1 MPPSPGVSR
10 QETEAPTVDEIRIA
24 VHVFLMV
31 LLVGT
36 LWRLGSYYFI
46 ASPQPQLQH
55 LGLAMATQY

>member
-1 MPPSPGVSR
+1 M
-10 QETEAPTVDEIRIA
+10 EAPPVDEIRIA

-36 LWRLGSYYFI
+36 LWRLSSYYFI

>member
-1 MPPSPGVSR
+1 M
-10 QETEAPTVDEIRIA
+10 DDIRIA

-31 LLVGT
+31 LLAGT
-36 LWRLGSYYFI
+36 IWRLSSYYFI